1 VVSTKQY
8 NFNNIWVH
16 CVRTV
21 YSGHVRTERECS
33 ADEAE
38 AVRPL
43 PTPPC
48 PCLQE
53 MGRVVVPEEREEREE
68 RRGEDREMRKE
79 RAGRIREERTGWRE
93 KREDREDMRVMRETD
108 R

>member
-1 VVSTKQY
+1 M
-8 NFNNIWVH
+8 H
-16 CVRTV
+16 CDCTV

-53 MGRVVVPEEREEREE
+53 MGRVVVPEEREEGEEGEE
-68 RRGEDREMRKE
+68 RRGQGD
-79 RAGRIREERTGWRE
+79 EEGE
-93 KREDREDMRVMRETD
+93 GRED
-108 R
+108 